1 MADISLNENRLA
13 LLIWQISNLWQSRVK
28 LKLKHLNI
36 GFNEYLILE
45 TLSKLQQKSQSI
57 SQQDICKQS
66 SMDRSVVS
74 LRILKLE
81 KKNLITKIQP
91 KDRRSNSLILTSK
104 GNNLIKDVKYIIE
117 DQEKEMFDKLGS
129 EIFNFTNSL
138 KLLLGKKIRIR
149 AKIND

>member
-13 LLIWQISNLWQSRVK
+13 LLIWQISNLWQSKVR

-45 TLSKLQQKSQSI
+45 TLSKLEEKSQSI

-66 SMDRSVVS
+66 SIDRSVVS

-81 KKNLITKIQP
+81 KKRLITKIQP

-104 GNNLIKDVKYIIE
+104 GNSLINDIKYIIE

-149 AKIND
+149 AKLND

>member
-13 LLIWQISNLWQSRVK
+13 LLIWQISNLWQSKVK

-45 TLSKLQQKSQSI
+45 TLSKLEEKSQSI

-81 KKNLITKIQP
+81 KKRLITKIQP

-104 GNNLIKDVKYIIE
+104 GNSLIKDIKYIIE
-117 DQEKEMFDKLGS
+117 DQEKEIFDKLGS

-149 AKIND
+149 AKLND

>member
-13 LLIWQISNLWQSRVK
+13 LLIWQISNLWQSKVR

-104 GNNLIKDVKYIIE
+104 GNNLIKDIKYIIE

-149 AKIND
+149 AKLND

>member
-13 LLIWQISNLWQSRVK
+13 LLIWQISNLWQSKVK

-45 TLSKLQQKSQSI
+45 TLSKLEEKSQSI

-66 SMDRSVVS
+66 SIDRSVVS

-81 KKNLITKIQP
+81 KKRLITKIQP

-104 GNNLIKDVKYIIE
+104 GISLIKDIKYIIE
-117 DQEKEMFDKLGS
+117 NQEKEKD
-129 EIFNFTNSL
+129 E
-138 KLLLGKKIRIR
+138 
-149 AKIND
+149 